1 MTCSKDSKNLKNCTE
16 SDQNLCAFDS
26 FLHST
31 ICSNINSFSKLESLK
46 TSKISTIH
54 KSHDTSTPV
63 LKLKTSVLN
72 QLDQN
77 LTPEQKLTRKLNDVE
92 KWLYERETARP
103 DIRQKRKEKNAL
115 NQISTENFHSRMS
128 STPKK
133 SFKENIAMKKNL
145 SHSPAPAPHQL
156 KQHKEA
162 INSTR
167 NKAQVE
173 RTVDASDCEN
183 LISLSEEEQPLLFPK
198 KSFEES
204 HLDGSETASKSS
216 SVRFVHIHHH
226 FYHFENDGKFEKFE

>member
-1 MTCSKDSKNLKNCTE
+1 L
-16 SDQNLCAFDS
+16 
-26 FLHST
+26 
-31 ICSNINSFSKLESLK
+31 NSFSKLESLK
-46 TSKISTIH
+46 NSKISSRN

-103 DIRQKRKEKNAL
+103 EIRQKREEKVNP
-115 NQISTENFHSRMS
+115 ISTENFHSRLS

-145 SHSPAPAPHQL
+145 SHPPAPHHL

-167 NKAQVE
+167 IKGQVE
-173 RTVDASDCEN
+173 RSVDASDCEN
-183 LISLSEEEQPLLFPK
+183 LISMSEEEQPLIFPK
-198 KSFEES
+198 NTFEES
-204 HLDGSETASKSS
+204 HLEGSETASKSS

-226 FYHFENDGKFEKFE
+226 FYHFENDGKFE